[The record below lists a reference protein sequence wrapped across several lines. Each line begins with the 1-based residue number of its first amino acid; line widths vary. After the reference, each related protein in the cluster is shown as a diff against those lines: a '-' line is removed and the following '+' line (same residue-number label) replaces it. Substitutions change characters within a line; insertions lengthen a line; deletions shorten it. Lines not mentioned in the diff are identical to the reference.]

1 MAGLTLAE
9 AELAVI
15 AEAIREAIA
24 AELLAPSSRVLAH
37 ELLDRIDASCPPRP
51 TATRSAW

>member
-1 MAGLTLAE
+1 MARLALAE

-24 AELLAPSSRVLAH
+24 AELLAPGSRVLAH
-37 ELLDRIDASCPPRP
+37 ELLDRIAASCPPRS
-51 TATRSAW
+51 TTTRSAR